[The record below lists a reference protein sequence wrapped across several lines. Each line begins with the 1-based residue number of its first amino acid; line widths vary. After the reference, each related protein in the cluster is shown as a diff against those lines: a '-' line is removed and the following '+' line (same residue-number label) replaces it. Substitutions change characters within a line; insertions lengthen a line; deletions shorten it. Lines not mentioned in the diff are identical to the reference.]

1 MMMKTL
7 KCLGIAF
14 AMLATLASCS
24 SDAPVGKWDAMVWKA
39 EVPVH
44 ATDGVY
50 TVPEAGAEFTFTCQN
65 YSSPWIENALS
76 DGGYC
81 FPPREAGDFHHL
93 SAEWFRAEMS
103 GMHLAVVFEANE
115 TAEERLLTLTVTA
128 GDIFHTFRFKQLT
141 NK

>member
-1 MMMKTL
+1 MKSL
-7 KCLGIAF
+7 KILGIAF
-14 AMLATLASCS
+14 AMLAALASCS
-24 SDAPVGKWDAMVWKA
+24 KDAPDGKWDAMVWKA
-39 EVPVH
+39 EVPVR

-76 DGGYC
+76 GGNYY
-81 FPPREAGDFHHL
+81 FPQDKAGDFHHI
-93 SAEWFRAEMS
+93 SAGWFRAEMS
-103 GMHLAVVFEANE
+103 GKRLTVVFEANE

-128 GDIFHTFRFKQLT
+128 GDIFHTFRFKQLA

>member
-39 EVPVH
+39 EVPVRV
-44 ATDGVY
+44 TDGVY
-50 TVPEAGAEFTFTCQN
+50 VVAAAGAEITFACQN

-103 GMHLAVVFEANE
+103 GKRLTVVFEANE

-128 GDIFHTFRFKQLT
+128 GDIFHTFRFKQLA

>member
-7 KCLGIAF
+7 KCSGIAF

-39 EVPVH
+39 EVPVR

-76 DGGYC
+76 GGNYY
-81 FPPREAGDFHHL
+81 FPQDKAGDFHHI
-93 SAEWFRAEMS
+93 SAGWFRAEMS
-103 GMHLAVVFEANE
+103 GKRLTVVFEANE

-128 GDIFHTFRFKQLT
+128 GDIFHTFRFKQLA